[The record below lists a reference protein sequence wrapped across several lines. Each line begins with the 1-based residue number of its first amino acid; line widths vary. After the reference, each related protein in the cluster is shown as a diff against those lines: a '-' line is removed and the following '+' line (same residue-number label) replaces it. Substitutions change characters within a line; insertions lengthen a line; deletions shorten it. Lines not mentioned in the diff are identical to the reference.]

1 MSMRPTPLLSP
12 EGSQE
17 VLDEMARP
25 PADTPGRR
33 RIFEAAR
40 QMHPHVARLLWGED
54 APEAKG

>member
-33 RIFEAAR
+33 RIFELAR
-40 QMHPHVARLLWGED
+40 QMHPHVERILRRD
-54 APEAKG
+54 KAPSGTR